1 MLMIGKLVYFFK
13 AKWKSFKIERKMRK
27 LEKIPP
33 IPLNIQDEGISFG
46 YIRAGESVH
55 DLQ

>member
-1 MLMIGKLVYFFK
+1 MYFLTS
-13 AKWKSFKIERKMRK
+13 KWKSFKIERKMRK

-33 IPLNIQDEGISFG
+33 VPLNIQDDGISFG
-46 YIRAGESVH
+46 YTRAGESVH

>member
-1 MLMIGKLVYFFK
+1 MHFLISQ
-13 AKWKSFKIERKMRK
+13 WRSFKIERKMRK

-33 IPLNIQDEGISFG
+33 PVPLNIQDNGISFG
-46 YIRAGESVH
+46 YIRDGESVQ